1 MSNKGGEAM
10 EQEKALLNAQEVMA
24 LLGCSEYRAYKVI
37 RDTNEKLKAAGKLT
51 IRGRVNRR
59 YLMKL
64 LDVEGL

>member
-1 MSNKGGEAM
+1 MKKQN
-10 EQEKALLNAQEVMA
+10 
-24 LLGCSEYRAYKVI
+24 
-37 RDTNEKLKAAGKLT
+37 TAGKLT